1 MKACRRRMSLRRPI
15 FIYSGN
21 HVGGGEYL
29 CLRRAEAAVRL
40 GLRPVIIT
48 SPGPMDEAYRRV
60 ARLLHVDAAIFN
72 RPAFTPGIAAAVAD
86 DLAALLGPA
95 PSHIEVTGLPDSYFA
110 SLLARR
116 LPGSDYSLLIIR
128 PGTVLTRA
136 WPTWRDLLPDPRA
149 AWRALQGRKENGV
162 LRALAAQ
169 GRVLAVNQACAD
181 DAARL
186 AGLPSLEAA
195 LEPVIVP
202 CGPVLRTAVPACPP
216 YLLTV
221 ARIDGI
227 MKGYVRGLVEAFAEL
242 VRAHPGLRLK
252 VVGDGPDRPATEELA
267 ARLGVAGSVDFLGTL
282 APEALPGLY
291 AGATA
296 FIGMGTA
303 AVEAAMQGAPT
314 VVALAYDVTC
324 RSPGYF
330 GEPGLQGFGED
341 VPGQPKRAV
350 LELLRPLLAEDGLA
364 RRVVE
369 RGQAHAFAEHHP
381 AAATERLRAL
391 LSRPAVAPTP
401 HPWPLPKWRRL
412 LGSLSRGYAWRRPLA
427 REG

>member
-1 MKACRRRMSLRRPI
+1 MSLRRPI

-29 CLRRAEAAVRL
+29 CLRRAECAVRL

-60 ARLLHVDAAIFN
+60 ARVLHVDAAIFN
-72 RPAFTPGIAAAVAD
+72 RPAFTPAIAAAVAD
-86 DLAALLGPA
+86 DLAALLGPE
-95 PSHIEVTGLPDSYFA
+95 PSHLEVTGLPDSYFA
-110 SLLARR
+110 SLLAKR
-116 LPGSDYSLLIIR
+116 LPDSDYSLLIIR

-136 WPTWRDLLPDPRA
+136 WPSWGDFFPDPRA

-162 LRALAAQ
+162 LRQLAAQ

-202 CGPVLRTAVPACPP
+202 GGAPVRVAATGP

-227 MKGYVRGLVEAFAEL
+227 MKGYVRGLVAAFAEL
-242 VRAHPGLRLK
+242 VRDHPGLRLK
-252 VVGDGPDRPATEELA
+252 IAGDGPDRPATEALA
-267 ARLGVAGSVDFLGTL
+267 ARLGVASSVDFLGTL
-282 APEALPGLY
+282 APEALPELY

-296 FIGMGTA
+296 FVGMGTA
-303 AVEAAMQGAPT
+303 ACEAAMQGAPT
-314 VVALAYDVTC
+314 VVALAYDVAC

-330 GEPGLQGFGED
+330 GEPGLQGFGEV
-341 VPGQPKRAV
+341 VPGQPKLAV
-350 LELLRPLLAEDGLA
+350 TALLRPLLADAGLA
-364 RRVVE
+364 RRVAD
-369 RGQAHAFAEHHP
+369 RGRAHAFAEHHP
-381 AAATERLRAL
+381 DAATERLRAL
-391 LSRPAVAPTP
+391 LARPAVAPVA

-412 LGSLSRGYAWRRPLA
+412 LGSLVRGYGRRRPLA
-427 REG
+427 REV